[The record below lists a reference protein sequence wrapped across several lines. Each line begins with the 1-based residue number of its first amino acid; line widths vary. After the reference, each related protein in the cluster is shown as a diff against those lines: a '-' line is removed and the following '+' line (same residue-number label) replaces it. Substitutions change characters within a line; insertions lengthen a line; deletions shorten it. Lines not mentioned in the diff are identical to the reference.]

1 VSTWL
6 DYSFSRPNL
15 AQVKRDGAA
24 GVIRYICPDT
34 PNTHGKLLTAGE
46 RDQILAAG
54 LDLTLNFEWYEG
66 RCNEGGSAGAS
77 DGATALTT
85 AKALGYPQGKTI
97 YYSHDTGAYN
107 WPAIDAY
114 FRSVRAA
121 HGGYYKVGA
130 YGSYD
135 LVTHLHAAGLIDK
148 GWQTLAWSGG
158 RRDPWAV
165 IYQNGQQRYGGAADV
180 NEVTSTDIGSWLDG
194 PPADWFDMATKAE
207 LYAVVDERLNFY
219 LPRVLDSL
227 RFGTANTAFTAAE
240 LGRLADGRGL
250 DGDIKDARA
259 DVGAVARAEVTLLA
273 QVTALQSQNEAL
285 KQQLVALGQPVVDVS
300 AITPQI
306 VQAAHDG
313 AASALTGATISGT
326 ISKGA

>member
-1 VSTWL
+1 
-6 DYSFSRPNL
+6 
-15 AQVKRDGAA
+15 VKRDGAA

-194 PPADWFDMATKAE
+194 PVLEWWEMAIPQAE
-207 LYAVVDERLNFY
+207 LDAIAVT
-219 LPRVLDSL
+219 VLRAIHND
-227 RFGTANTAFTAAE
+227 
-240 LGRLADGRGL
+240 ADGVKVARGV
-250 DGDIKDARA
+250 DVAFIRDQIRG
-259 DVGAVARAEVTLLA
+259 DVGAVAKAVVTLLA

-285 KQQLVALGQPVVDVS
+285 KQQLAALGQPVVDVS
-300 AITPQI
+300 AVTPQI

-313 AASALTGATISGT
+313 AASALSGKTITLNGG
-326 ISKGA
+326 IS